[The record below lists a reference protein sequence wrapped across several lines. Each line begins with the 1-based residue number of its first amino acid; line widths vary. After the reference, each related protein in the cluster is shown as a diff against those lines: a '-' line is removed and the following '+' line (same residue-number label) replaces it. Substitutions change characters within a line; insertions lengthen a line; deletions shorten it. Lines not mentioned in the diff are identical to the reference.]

1 MLLKLT
7 SNLSRLT
14 FMSIRQFGMLNDY
27 LTQKTMKKQ
36 EGEFKKEM
44 EYLANK
50 PTFTLMDYKQ
60 RIEDELARANS
71 SNSSYIQT
79 FEAKLTK
86 NLKNRQEIW
95 RWRRKS

>member
-1 MLLKLT
+1 
-7 SNLSRLT
+7 
-14 FMSIRQFGMLNDY
+14 MLNDY